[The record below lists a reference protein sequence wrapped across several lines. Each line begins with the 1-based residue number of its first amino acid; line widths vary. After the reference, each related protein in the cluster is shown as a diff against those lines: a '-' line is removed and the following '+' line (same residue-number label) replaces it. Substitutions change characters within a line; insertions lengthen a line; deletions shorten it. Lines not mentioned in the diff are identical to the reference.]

1 MIKKFNV
8 IEKNISVGLNTLFS
22 FFSISVTCV
31 RIIIQNTY
39 VIIFL
44 VGYFINVYFAF
55 QYLRLRFNQNVRL
68 LGSIIFIIKMLLY
81 IPIVIYVPA
90 LAFSQG
96 IMHDSLYFAKSIY
109 VLRTV

>member
-1 MIKKFNV
+1 MLCYHF
-8 IEKNISVGLNTLFS
+8 TLCF
-22 FFSISVTCV
+22 
-31 RIIIQNTY
+31 
-39 VIIFL
+39 
-44 VGYFINVYFAF
+44 F

-96 IMHDSLYFAKSIY
+96 VYIYCYDHLFALI
-109 VLRTV
+109 